1 MESACP
7 WRLWTLDD
15 GALISDQVLVIRM
28 MDEEYTIE
36 DWKDFERRVLD
47 DPKKS
52 SEWADRV
59 IDAWIRRK
67 SGKSRRPSTS
77 SKSSS

>member
-1 MESACP
+1 
-7 WRLWTLDD
+7 
-15 GALISDQVLVIRM
+15 M

-36 DWKDFERRVLD
+36 DWKEFERRILD

-52 SEWADRV
+52 GEWADRV

-67 SGKSRRPSTS
+67 SGKSRRLSTS

>member
-1 MESACP
+1 
-7 WRLWTLDD
+7 
-15 GALISDQVLVIRM
+15 M

-36 DWKDFERRVLD
+36 DWKEFERRVLD

-59 IDAWIRRK
+59 IDAWIERK
-67 SGKSRRPSTS
+67 SGKSRRHSTG
-77 SKSSS
+77 SKRTS